1 MFIFKLVNYFSILL
15 ISSGKVVVL
24 YFYPTTFLGTDLIFN
39 FFQMKV
45 LFHSVEYL
53 HLLRYKELLNGYMVK
68 VVPILPIPTPKLFL
82 QNPKAVVVY
91 YLCFHILQHF
101 LLPVAALCGIH
112 LGYHQK

>member
-15 ISSGKVVVL
+15 IISGKVVVL
-24 YFYPTTFLGTDLIFN
+24 YFYPTTVLGTDLIFN

-68 VVPILPIPTPKLFL
+68 VVPILPFPHQNLFL

-101 LLPVAALCGIH
+101 LLSVAAF
-112 LGYHQK
+112 